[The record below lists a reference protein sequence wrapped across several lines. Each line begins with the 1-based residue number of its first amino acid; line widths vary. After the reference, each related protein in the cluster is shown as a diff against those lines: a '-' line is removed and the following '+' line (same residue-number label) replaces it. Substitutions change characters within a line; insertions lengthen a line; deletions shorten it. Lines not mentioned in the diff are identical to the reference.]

1 DLYYR
6 LSALRVKVPALRER
20 LEDLPALAQHFLS
33 KHAAEHKKP
42 LLGLDASAIRRLLAY
57 PWPGNVR
64 ELEHALERA
73 ALLSEGETIT
83 DHDVPAEILAPK
95 DELTVILPDSAAGFK
110 ETMARLIRDAEAR
123 LIRRALAQS
132 EGNRTE
138 AARLLGISRRAL
150 LYKLNEYNLRRP

>member
-1 DLYYR
+1 MM
-6 LSALRVKVPALRER
+6 
-20 LEDLPALAQHFLS
+20 
-33 KHAAEHKKP
+33 
-42 LLGLDASAIRRLLAY
+42 AY

-83 DHDVPAEILAPK
+83 DRDLPPEILAPK
-95 DELTVILPDSAAGFK
+95 DELTVILPDSDVSFK
-110 ETMARLIRDAEAR
+110 ETMARLVRDAEVR